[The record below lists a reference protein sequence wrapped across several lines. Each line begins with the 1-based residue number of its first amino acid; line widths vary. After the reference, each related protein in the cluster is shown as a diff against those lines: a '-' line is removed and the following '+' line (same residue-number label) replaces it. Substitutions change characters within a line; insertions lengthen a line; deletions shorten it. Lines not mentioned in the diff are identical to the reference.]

1 MTADSRKYDQ
11 DSRSWQMT
19 LDGAGIK
26 WDRAYDLAH
35 PLHVGMARHP
45 NHPAFTFSLI
55 RRHGDVLIGGGTT
68 VAAETFSMG
77 GHTGTHMDGLGHV
90 AVRGRVHGDQDIMA
104 NQSYCEGLSVNS
116 VHEHPP
122 FMGPAHLVNLPQLLG
137 RDLTTSDEVGPA
149 ELEAWFK
156 GKPAPTA
163 GSAVLIRTGW
173 AKYQS
178 DYVRYVG
185 VRDGLPGVVLSAAKW
200 LTDRGV
206 RLVGSDTVA
215 FEKMPTTDLPVHVH
229 LLVKSGVPIMESLSL
244 DAVAKDG
251 HYEFFLIVI
260 PMPIRGGTASP
271 VRPIAL
277 VSTR

>member
-1 MTADSRKYDQ
+1 MKITENPKFDQSSRT
-11 DSRSWQMT
+11 WPIV
-19 LDGAGIK
+19 LDDPGFK
-26 WDRAYDLAH
+26 WERAYDLAH
-35 PLHVGMARHP
+35 ALHVGMARHP

-55 RRHGDVLIGGGTT
+55 RRHGDVLIGNGIT

-90 AVRGRVHGDQDIMA
+90 ALNGRVCGDQDILA
-104 NQSYCEGLSVNS
+104 NQSYEGLRVHS

-122 FMGPAHLVNLPQLLG
+122 FIGRAHLVDLPQMLG
-137 RDLTTSDEVGPA
+137 RDMTTSDEIGTA

-156 GKPAPTA
+156 DRPAPTP

-185 VRDGLPGVVLSAAKW
+185 TRDGLPGVVPSGAQW
-200 LTDRGV
+200 LTDKGV

-244 DAVAKDG
+244 DALAADG
-251 HYEFFLIVI
+251 HHEFFLVVI

-277 VSTR
+277 VSRS